1 MMQIAIVDDSA
12 EDREEL
18 SACLEN
24 YMKKHQLDYTLT
36 EFEDGENFLKAG
48 KKYYVRICSYK
59 KSCGKN
65 IKGAYSD
72 VKTVIT
78 KK

>member
-1 MMQIAIVDDSA
+1 MSESVPI
-12 EDREEL
+12 
-18 SACLEN
+18 
-24 YMKKHQLDYTLT
+24 
-36 EFEDGENFLKAG
+36 
-48 KKYYVRICSYK
+48 K
-59 KSCGKN
+59 KSGGKN